1 MERQVSKKQRELLM
15 EVQVETNIKKR
26 SAVKFTFSKEMIA
39 FIKSLDKF
47 YYDPDQKFW
56 TFGEIDLI
64 KVLDKDENLGN

>member
-26 SAVKFTFSKEMIA
+26 SAVKFSKEMIA

-64 KVLDKDENLGN
+64 KVLDKAENLGN